1 MITSSYT
8 PCLPWQPWELGCKG
22 AVRKSES
29 KGPKLEQLEHLRYVV
44 PCCTVISITYSEY
57 VWKGQSVKFNQ
68 LVGILGIKV
77 HFTL

>member
-44 PCCTVISITYSEY
+44 PCCTVISITY
-57 VWKGQSVKFNQ
+57 
-68 LVGILGIKV
+68 
-77 HFTL
+77 